1 MSLTAAPYGFRPI
14 YHPSGQ
20 VRSNRYDGVL
30 LPLTNVNI
38 YKGQP
43 VNLAI
48 GTGGAVNGVTVA
60 AGAVVLAPVVANNV
74 DILGVFAGV
83 EYTDLNGRRQVS
95 DFFPANLNIFANTLI
110 TAWVWDD
117 YQTVYQ
123 VQADGQFN
131 TGLYSQYRQ
140 TNGTNFSNGSTTTGI
155 SAATVSATP
164 VATTVQGQWR
174 VVVPSWDIGNAVA
187 DAFTDLWVNLAR
199 PQGAAVRV
207 SI

>member
-1 MSLTAAPYGFRPI
+1 MSLTAVPYGFRPI

-38 YKGQP
+38 YKCQP
-43 VNLAI
+43 VNLQI

-60 AGAVVLAPVVANNV
+60 AGAVVLAPVVANSV

-95 DFFPANLNIFANTLI
+95 DFFPANLNIFANTVI
-110 TAWVWDD
+110 TCYVWDD
-117 YQTVYQ
+117 PVTVYQ

-131 TGLYSQYRQ
+131 SGLYGQFRQ
-140 TNGTNFSNGSTTTGI
+140 TNTTNFSNGSTTSGI
-155 SAATVSATP
+155 SAATVAAAP

-174 VVVPSWDIGNAVA
+174 VVQPSWDITNSVA
-187 DAFTDLWVNLAR
+187 DAFTDLWVNCAR
-199 PQGAAVRV
+199 PQAAAAKV